1 MNVEE
6 ALQILDT
13 VVFNKVNRHLK
24 DVEIIILKG
33 SWQGLNYDE
42 IANNEGYTAKYLRQD
57 VGFKLWKLLSEA
69 LGEEVNKTNFRAAV
83 ERSHLRGCL
92 KSIRINR
99 DPPNPPYKGGLN
111 SSKSPFS
118 RGI

>member
-83 ERSHLRGCL
+83 ERSHLNNNN
-92 KSIRINR
+92 IRQTELDQDIS
-99 DPPNPPYKGGLN
+99 NPIKNEFLPEYPKG
-111 SSKSPFS
+111 
-118 RGI
+118 